1 MFALHPSEILL
12 GAVLL
17 AVLVMTVRACV
28 RKQQG
33 SQQEDMSLDDCGET
47 GPSKGSPDASRG
59 GE

>member
-1 MFALHPSEILL
+1 MWQLSPSEIVL

-28 RKQQG
+28 RKQQC
-33 SQQEDMSLDDCGET
+33 SEQEDMSLDDVDKT
-47 GPSKGSPDASRG
+47 TPSTGSPDASRG